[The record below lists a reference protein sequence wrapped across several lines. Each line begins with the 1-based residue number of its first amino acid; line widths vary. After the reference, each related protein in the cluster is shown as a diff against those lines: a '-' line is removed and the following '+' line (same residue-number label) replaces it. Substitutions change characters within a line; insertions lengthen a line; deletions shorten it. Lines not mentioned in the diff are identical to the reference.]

1 MEFQKA
7 FVINPP
13 NPPGYISNKDSMGG
27 FGHLFP
33 IGATYMPPLDLIYLA
48 SYLDARDVP
57 LQVVECL
64 GEELDQGKLLR
75 KIGEALPGPD
85 SRALLVARTS
95 APTLDWDLAVLQKVK
110 ETYPLI
116 SIGIYG
122 AIVTHTT
129 ERIMRESH
137 IDFILDGEPDET
149 AYALMAGQPEAEVS
163 GLIFQRDGEWIHNEK
178 RVFIKELD
186 ALPFP
191 KWELFPVHNYKL
203 PRSSNR
209 PEATFLPMLSS
220 RGCPVGCHYCPY
232 PVGQGLLWRLRSPE
246 NVVDEIEYL
255 VKEFGV
261 EYILF
266 RDPIFSLNQNRVIQ
280 ICEQINSRGLKIEW
294 KCETRID
301 CLREA
306 TLEAMAKAGCTGIN
320 FGVESAEVEIQA
332 NVGRKPITR
341 ERFIETIAMCHK
353 LGIKTFGFFIIGLPG
368 DTVDTIMSSI
378 KFAIDMKANVV
389 QFTSAS
395 PFIGTKLRDWAI
407 GQGLATENEFSY
419 VNSFTVTMGN
429 ENLSKEQVRSMA
441 RFAQF
446 TGNYFINRKGIL
458 KDDNRPSRIY
468 QLGKRLADWASH
480 YAATAVYLVGNRYY
494 HYRYASAPTGAKAD

>member
-1 MEFQKA
+1 MKFHQ
-7 FVINPP
+7 VIVVNPP
-13 NPPGYISNKDSMGG
+13 NPPGFVSNKDSMGG

-48 SYLDARDVP
+48 SYLDREGVP
-57 LQVVECL
+57 QTVIECL
-64 GEELDQGKLLR
+64 GEELDEEGMLAKLAV
-75 KIGEALPGPD
+75 ALPDPD
-85 SRALLVARTS
+85 WPALLVARTS
-95 APTLDWDLAVLQKVK
+95 APTLDWDLSVLQKIK
-110 ETYPLI
+110 TRFPGI
-116 SIGIYG
+116 SIGVFG
-122 AIVTHTT
+122 AIVTHTLQRI
-129 ERIMRESH
+129 EREAHVDYI
-137 IDFILDGEPDET
+137 IDGEPDET
-149 AYALMAGQPEAEVS
+149 VHELMAGQAEEAVS
-163 GLIFQRDGEWIHNEK
+163 GLIYRNNGEWVQSPK

-186 ALPFP
+186 RLPFL
-191 KWELFPVHNYKL
+191 KWELFPYQNYRL

-209 PEATFLPMLSS
+209 PAVTFLPMLSS

-232 PVGQGLLWRLRSPE
+232 PVGQGLLFRLRSPE
-246 NVVDEIEYL
+246 NVVDEIEHL
-255 VKEFGV
+255 VRDLKV

-266 RDPIFSLNQNRVIQ
+266 RDPIFSLNQNRVIA
-280 ICEQINSRGLKIEW
+280 ICEEIIRRGIKVEW

-301 CLREA
+301 CLREE
-306 TLEAMAKAGCTGIN
+306 TLEMMARAGCTGIN

-341 ERFIETIAMCHK
+341 ERFIETIALCHR

-378 KFAIDMKANVV
+378 RFAIDMKANMV

-407 GQGLATENEFSY
+407 GQGLATEHEFAY

-429 ENLSKEQVRSMA
+429 ENLSKEQVRTLA

-458 KDDNRPSRIY
+458 KDDYRPSPLY
-468 QLGKRLADWASH
+468 QAAKRLADWASH
-480 YAATAVYLVGNRYY
+480 YAAVGIYAVGNWYFRSRYTTP
-494 HYRYASAPTGAKAD
+494 AGKSA